1 MSVEI
6 IGPSS
11 FLSSRRVILSAMNC
25 LNLLFSI
32 SKHSN
37 LAKQPKG
44 EEIHM
49 KGDGYAIETVDL
61 KKTYLMGLVTVYAL
75 RGVNL
80 KIRHGEMVSVVGP
93 SGSGKSTLLN
103 MLGALDTPTSGKVAV
118 DGMDITRLKERTLA
132 RFRNR
137 KIGFIFQSYNLIDR
151 SKVAKNVELPAIVA
165 GTPKDIRDRRVR
177 ELLELVGLGDKADRR
192 PNALSGGEQQRV
204 AIARAL
210 INDPAFILADEPT
223 GNLDS
228 KTGEE
233 IQNLLLRVNEE
244 RNATIVIVTHNVEL
258 AEKTGRILHL
268 RDGVVEK
275 ERAGLTSQGQVKRSD
290 LDMGTDGRT

>member
-1 MSVEI
+1 M
-6 IGPSS
+6 IG
-11 FLSSRRVILSAMNC
+11 
-25 LNLLFSI
+25 
-32 SKHSN
+32 
-37 LAKQPKG
+37 QG
-44 EEIHM
+44 E
-49 KGDGYAIETVDL
+49 KLAIETLDL
-61 KKTYLMGLVTVYAL
+61 KKSYKMGLVTVYAL

-80 KIRHGEMVSVVGP
+80 RMRHGEIVSVVGP

-103 MLGALDTPTSGKVAV
+103 MLGALDTPTSGKILIDGV
-118 DGMDITRLKERTLA
+118 DISRMGERALA

-151 SKVAKNVELPAIVA
+151 SKVTKNVELPAIVS
-165 GTPKDIRDRRVR
+165 GMPKKLRNQRVH
-177 ELLELVGLGDKADRR
+177 ELLDLVGLGDKSNRR

-244 RNATIVIVTHNVEL
+244 RKATILIVTHNLEL

-275 ERAGLTSQGQVKRSD
+275 ERAGLMPHSKPSDSD
-290 LDMGTDGRT
+290 LNVSANGRA

>member
-1 MSVEI
+1 MTDE
-6 IGPSS
+6 
-11 FLSSRRVILSAMNC
+11 
-25 LNLLFSI
+25 
-32 SKHSN
+32 
-37 LAKQPKG
+37 G
-44 EEIHM
+44 E
-49 KGDGYAIETVDL
+49 KFAIETLDL
-61 KKTYLMGLVTVYAL
+61 KKSYKMGLIAVHAL

-80 KIRHGEMVSVVGP
+80 KIRHGEMISVVGP

-103 MLGALDTPTSGKVAV
+103 MLGALDTPTSGKILI
-118 DGMDITRLKERTLA
+118 DGSDISRMGERALA

-151 SKVAKNVELPAIVA
+151 SKVTKNVELPAIVA
-165 GTPKDIRDRRVR
+165 DMPKKLRDRRVH
-177 ELLELVGLGDKADRR
+177 ELLDLVGLGDKANRR

-233 IQNLLLRVNEE
+233 IQNLLIRVNQEKK
-244 RNATIVIVTHNVEL
+244 ATIVVVTHNLEL
-258 AEKTGRILHL
+258 AERTGRILHL

-275 ERAGLTSQGQVKRSD
+275 ERVGLLSQGEVRDSGWDVMAEGRS
-290 LDMGTDGRT
+290 

>member
-1 MSVEI
+1 M
-6 IGPSS
+6 IGQHEK
-11 FLSSRRVILSAMNC
+11 L
-25 LNLLFSI
+25 
-32 SKHSN
+32 
-37 LAKQPKG
+37 
-44 EEIHM
+44 
-49 KGDGYAIETVDL
+49 AIETLDL
-61 KKTYLMGLVTVYAL
+61 KKSYKMGLVTVHAL

-80 KIRHGEMVSVVGP
+80 RMRHGEMVSVVGP

-103 MLGALDTPTSGKVAV
+103 MLGALDTPTSGKILV
-118 DGMDITRLKERTLA
+118 DGVDISRMRERALA

-165 GTPKDIRDRRVR
+165 GMPKKMRNRRVH
-177 ELLELVGLGDKADRR
+177 ELLDLVGLGDKSNRR

-244 RNATIVIVTHNVEL
+244 RRATILIVTHNLEL

-275 ERAGLTSQGQVKRSD
+275 ERAGFIPQSKPGDSD
-290 LDMGTDGRT
+290 LNVVADART

>member
-1 MSVEI
+1 MTDE
-6 IGPSS
+6 
-11 FLSSRRVILSAMNC
+11 
-25 LNLLFSI
+25 
-32 SKHSN
+32 
-37 LAKQPKG
+37 G
-44 EEIHM
+44 E
-49 KGDGYAIETVDL
+49 KFAIETLDL
-61 KKTYLMGLVTVYAL
+61 KKSYEMGLITVHAL

-80 KIRHGEMVSVVGP
+80 KIRHGEMISVVGP

-103 MLGALDTPTSGKVAV
+103 MLGALDTPTSGKILI
-118 DGMDITRLKERTLA
+118 DGFDISRMGERALA

-151 SKVAKNVELPAIVA
+151 SKVTKNVELPAIVA
-165 GTPKDIRDRRVR
+165 DMSKKLRDRRVH
-177 ELLELVGLGDKADRR
+177 ELLDLVGLGDKANRR

-233 IQNLLLRVNEE
+233 IQNLLIRVNQEK
-244 RNATIVIVTHNVEL
+244 NATIVVVTHNLEL
-258 AEKTGRILHL
+258 AERTGRILHL

-275 ERAGLTSQGQVKRSD
+275 ERVGLLSQGEVRDSGWDVMAEGRS
-290 LDMGTDGRT
+290 

>member
-1 MSVEI
+1 M
-6 IGPSS
+6 
-11 FLSSRRVILSAMNC
+11 RILSYDRAA
-25 LNLLFSI
+25 FSD
-32 SKHSN
+32 
-37 LAKQPKG
+37 
-44 EEIHM
+44 EEE
-49 KGDGYAIETVDL
+49 GYMTQTAGPAVPFAIETFDL
-61 KKTYLMGLVTVYAL
+61 KKTYRMGLVKVPAL

-80 KIRHGEMVSVVGP
+80 KVRHGEILSVIGP

-103 MLGALDTPTSGKVAV
+103 LLGALDTPTSGKIII
-118 DGMDITRLKERTLA
+118 DGEDITQLNERALA

-165 GTPKDIRDRRVR
+165 GMPKKTRDRRVR
-177 ELLELVGLGDKADRR
+177 ELLELVGLGDKVNRK

-228 KTGEE
+228 KTGQE
-233 IQNLLLRVNEE
+233 IQNLLLRVNNEK
-244 RNATIVIVTHNVEL
+244 NATIVIVTHNVEL
-258 AEKTGRILHL
+258 AERTGRILHL

-275 ERAGLTSQGQVKRSD
+275 ERVGLLSLGEVRDSGWD
-290 LDMGTDGRT
+290 VMTDGRD

>member
-1 MSVEI
+1 MTDQAQE
-6 IGPSS
+6 
-11 FLSSRRVILSAMNC
+11 L
-25 LNLLFSI
+25 
-32 SKHSN
+32 
-37 LAKQPKG
+37 
-44 EEIHM
+44 
-49 KGDGYAIETVDL
+49 AIETTDL
-61 KKTYLMGLVTVYAL
+61 KKSYKMGLITVHAL

-80 KIRHGEMVSVVGP
+80 KIRHGEIISVVGP

-103 MLGALDTPTSGKVAV
+103 MLGALDTPTSGKILI
-118 DGMDITRLKERTLA
+118 DGFDISRMGERALA

-151 SKVAKNVELPAIVA
+151 SKVTKNVELPAIVA
-165 GTPKDIRDRRVR
+165 DMPKKLRNRRVH
-177 ELLELVGLGDKADRR
+177 ELLDLVGLGDKANRR

-233 IQNLLLRVNEE
+233 IQNLLLRVNDEKK
-244 RNATIVIVTHNVEL
+244 ATIVIVTHNLEL
-258 AEKTGRILHL
+258 AERTGRILHL

-275 ERAGLTSQGQVKRSD
+275 ERVGLTPQSQASD
-290 LDMGTDGRT
+290 SDSGMVTSGRA

>member
-1 MSVEI
+1 MSEI
-6 IGPSS
+6 TG
-11 FLSSRRVILSAMNC
+11 SAAP
-25 LNLLFSI
+25 L
-32 SKHSN
+32 
-37 LAKQPKG
+37 
-44 EEIHM
+44 
-49 KGDGYAIETVDL
+49 AIETSDL
-61 KKTYLMGLVTVYAL
+61 KKTYRMGLVKVPAL
-75 RGVNL
+75 RGVDL
-80 KIRHGEMVSVVGP
+80 KVGHGEMIAIVGP

-103 MLGALDTPTSGKVAV
+103 LLGALDTPTSGRILV
-118 DGMDITRLKERTLA
+118 DGVDISRMSERALA

-151 SKVAKNVELPAIVA
+151 SKVTKNIELPAIVA
-165 GTPKDIRDRRVR
+165 GMPKKKRNRRVH
-177 ELLELVGLGDKADRR
+177 ELLDLVGLGDKANRR

-244 RNATIVIVTHNVEL
+244 RKATILIVTHNLEL
-258 AEKTGRILHL
+258 AEKTERILHL

-275 ERAGLTSQGQVKRSD
+275 ERAGLMPHGKPGYSD
-290 LDMGTDGRT
+290 LNVGADGRT

>member
-1 MSVEI
+1 MAGQDEK
-6 IGPSS
+6 
-11 FLSSRRVILSAMNC
+11 F
-25 LNLLFSI
+25 
-32 SKHSN
+32 
-37 LAKQPKG
+37 
-44 EEIHM
+44 
-49 KGDGYAIETVDL
+49 AIETLDL
-61 KKTYLMGLVTVYAL
+61 KKSYEMGLVTVHAL

-80 KIRHGEMVSVVGP
+80 KIRHGEMISVVGP

-103 MLGALDTPTSGKVAV
+103 MLGALDTPTSGKILI
-118 DGMDITRLKERTLA
+118 DGFDISLMGERALA

-151 SKVAKNVELPAIVA
+151 SKVTKNVELPAIVA
-165 GTPKDIRDRRVR
+165 DMPKKLRDRRVH
-177 ELLELVGLGDKADRR
+177 ELLDLVGLGDKANRR

-210 INDPAFILADEPT
+210 INNPAFILADEPT

-233 IQNLLLRVNEE
+233 IQNLLIRVNQEK
-244 RNATIVIVTHNVEL
+244 NATIVVVTHNLEL
-258 AEKTGRILHL
+258 AERTGRILHL

-275 ERAGLTSQGQVKRSD
+275 ERVGLLSQGEVRDSGWDVMTEGRS
-290 LDMGTDGRT
+290 

>member
-1 MSVEI
+1 MTDE
-6 IGPSS
+6 
-11 FLSSRRVILSAMNC
+11 
-25 LNLLFSI
+25 
-32 SKHSN
+32 
-37 LAKQPKG
+37 G
-44 EEIHM
+44 E
-49 KGDGYAIETVDL
+49 KFAIETLDL
-61 KKTYLMGLVTVYAL
+61 KKSYKMGLIAVHAL

-80 KIRHGEMVSVVGP
+80 KIRHGEMISVVGP

-103 MLGALDTPTSGKVAV
+103 LLGALDTPTSGKILIDDV
-118 DGMDITRLKERTLA
+118 DISRMGERALA

-151 SKVAKNVELPAIVA
+151 SKVTKNVELPAIVA
-165 GTPKDIRDRRVR
+165 DMPKKLRDRRVH
-177 ELLELVGLGDKADRR
+177 ELLDLVGLGDKANRR

-233 IQNLLLRVNEE
+233 IQSLLIRVNQEK
-244 RNATIVIVTHNVEL
+244 NATIVVVTHNLEL
-258 AEKTGRILHL
+258 AERTGRILHL

-275 ERAGLTSQGQVKRSD
+275 ERVGLLSQGEVRDSGWDVMAEGRS
-290 LDMGTDGRT
+290 

>member
-1 MSVEI
+1 MTD
-6 IGPSS
+6 
-11 FLSSRRVILSAMNC
+11 
-25 LNLLFSI
+25 
-32 SKHSN
+32 
-37 LAKQPKG
+37 QG
-44 EEIHM
+44 E
-49 KGDGYAIETVDL
+49 KFAIETLDL
-61 KKTYLMGLVTVYAL
+61 KKSYKMGLITVHAL

-80 KIRHGEMVSVVGP
+80 KIRHGEMISVVGP

-103 MLGALDTPTSGKVAV
+103 MLGALDTPTSGKIFIDDV
-118 DGMDITRLKERTLA
+118 DISRMGERALA

-151 SKVAKNVELPAIVA
+151 SKVTKNVELPAIVA
-165 GTPKDIRDRRVR
+165 DMPKKLRDRRVH
-177 ELLELVGLGDKADRR
+177 ELLDLVGLGDKANRR

-233 IQNLLLRVNEE
+233 IQNLLIRVNQEK
-244 RNATIVIVTHNVEL
+244 NATIVVVTHNLEL
-258 AEKTGRILHL
+258 AERTGRILHL

-275 ERAGLTSQGQVKRSD
+275 ERVGLLSQGEVRDSGWDVMAEGRS
-290 LDMGTDGRT
+290 

>member
-1 MSVEI
+1 MS
-6 IGPSS
+6 
-11 FLSSRRVILSAMNC
+11 
-25 LNLLFSI
+25 
-32 SKHSN
+32 
-37 LAKQPKG
+37 
-44 EEIHM
+44 
-49 KGDGYAIETVDL
+49 GDGYAIETVDL
-61 KKTYLMGLVTVYAL
+61 KKTYLMGLVKVHAL
-75 RGVNL
+75 RGVSL
-80 KIRHGEMVSVVGP
+80 RIGHGEVVSIVGP

-103 MLGALDTPTSGKVAV
+103 MLGALDTPTSGTILI
-118 DGMDITRLKERTLA
+118 DGKDITRLGERALA

-151 SKVAKNVELPAIVA
+151 SKVTKNVELPAIVA
-165 GTPKDIRDRRVR
+165 GMPKKTRDERVH
-177 ELLELVGLGDKADRR
+177 ELLDLVGLGDKADRR

-233 IQNLLLRVNEE
+233 IQNLLIRVNQEK
-244 RNATIVIVTHNVEL
+244 NATIVIVTHNVEL
-258 AEKTGRILHL
+258 AERTGRILHL

-275 ERAGLTSQGQVKRSD
+275 ERVGIFSQGQVRESGWD
-290 LDMGTDGRT
+290 VMTQGRN

>member
-1 MSVEI
+1 MTDQDEK
-6 IGPSS
+6 
-11 FLSSRRVILSAMNC
+11 L
-25 LNLLFSI
+25 
-32 SKHSN
+32 
-37 LAKQPKG
+37 
-44 EEIHM
+44 
-49 KGDGYAIETVDL
+49 AIETLDL
-61 KKTYLMGLVTVYAL
+61 KKSYEMGLITVHAL

-80 KIRHGEMVSVVGP
+80 KIRHGEMISVVGP

-103 MLGALDTPTSGKVAV
+103 MLGALDTPTSGKILI
-118 DGMDITRLKERTLA
+118 DGSDISRMGERALA

-151 SKVAKNVELPAIVA
+151 SKVTKNVELPAIVA
-165 GTPKDIRDRRVR
+165 DMPKKLRDRRVH
-177 ELLELVGLGDKADRR
+177 ELLDLVGLGDKANRR

-233 IQNLLLRVNEE
+233 IQSLLIRVNQEK
-244 RNATIVIVTHNVEL
+244 NATIVVVTHNLEL
-258 AEKTGRILHL
+258 AERTGRILHL

-275 ERAGLTSQGQVKRSD
+275 ERVGLLSQGEVRDSGWDVMTEGRS
-290 LDMGTDGRT
+290 

>member
-1 MSVEI
+1 MI
-6 IGPSS
+6 
-11 FLSSRRVILSAMNC
+11 RMTD
-25 LNLLFSI
+25 
-32 SKHSN
+32 
-37 LAKQPKG
+37 QG
-44 EEIHM
+44 E
-49 KGDGYAIETVDL
+49 KFAIETLDL
-61 KKTYLMGLVTVYAL
+61 KKSYKMGLITVHAL

-80 KIRHGEMVSVVGP
+80 KIRHGEMISVVGP

-103 MLGALDTPTSGKVAV
+103 MLGALDTPTSGKILIDAF
-118 DGMDITRLKERTLA
+118 DIGRMGERALA

-151 SKVAKNVELPAIVA
+151 SKVTKNVELPAIVA
-165 GTPKDIRDRRVR
+165 DMPKKLRDRRVH
-177 ELLELVGLGDKADRR
+177 ELLDLVGLGDKANRR

-233 IQNLLLRVNEE
+233 IQNLLIRVNQEK
-244 RNATIVIVTHNVEL
+244 NATIVVVTHNLEL
-258 AEKTGRILHL
+258 AERTGRILHL

-275 ERAGLTSQGQVKRSD
+275 ERVGLLSQGEVRDSGWD
-290 LDMGTDGRT
+290 VMAEGRN

>member
-1 MSVEI
+1 
-6 IGPSS
+6 
-11 FLSSRRVILSAMNC
+11 
-25 LNLLFSI
+25 
-32 SKHSN
+32 
-37 LAKQPKG
+37 
-44 EEIHM
+44 M

-61 KKTYLMGLVTVYAL
+61 KKKYLMGLVTVYAL

-103 MLGALDTPTSGKVAV
+103 MLGALDTPTSGKIFV
-118 DGMDITRLKERTLA
+118 DDVDITRMKERALSK
-132 RFRNR
+132 FRNK

-151 SKVAKNVELPAIVA
+151 SKVTKNVELPAIVA
-165 GTPKDIRDRRVR
+165 GMPKDIRNRRVH

-233 IQNLLLRVNEE
+233 IQNLLIRVNQEK
-244 RNATIVIVTHNVEL
+244 NATIVVVTHNVEL
-258 AEKTGRILHL
+258 AERTGRILHL

-275 ERAGLTSQGQVKRSD
+275 ERVGLLSQGEVRDSGWD
-290 LDMGTDGRT
+290 VMTEGRN

>member
-1 MSVEI
+1 MI
-6 IGPSS
+6 
-11 FLSSRRVILSAMNC
+11 RMTD
-25 LNLLFSI
+25 
-32 SKHSN
+32 
-37 LAKQPKG
+37 QG
-44 EEIHM
+44 E
-49 KGDGYAIETVDL
+49 KFAIETLDL
-61 KKTYLMGLVTVYAL
+61 KKSYKMGLITVHAL

-80 KIRHGEMVSVVGP
+80 KIRHGEMISVVGP

-103 MLGALDTPTSGKVAV
+103 MLGALDTPTSGKILIDAF
-118 DGMDITRLKERTLA
+118 DIGRMGERALA

-151 SKVAKNVELPAIVA
+151 SKVTKNVELPAIVA
-165 GTPKDIRDRRVR
+165 DMPKKLRDRRVH
-177 ELLELVGLGDKADRR
+177 ELLDLVGLGDKANRR

-233 IQNLLLRVNEE
+233 IQNLLIRVNQEK
-244 RNATIVIVTHNVEL
+244 NATIVVVTHNLEL
-258 AEKTGRILHL
+258 AERTGRILHL

-275 ERAGLTSQGQVKRSD
+275 ERVGLLSQGEVRDSGWD
-290 LDMGTDGRT
+290 VMAEGRD